1 MIQPAGG
8 RKKITVFYYN
18 SFRKSRYLVQKTLVS
33 VDGMGDSDGD
43 DGSSFGSIETVTDS
57 EQEANAA
64 ALLTAAARDLS
75 WTFFAGGDFTWFA
88 KATRGS
94 RNSPAG
100 GRETTFCRSLI
111 FQCSSSIADGKREKT
126 KRRWRWGRCGLRL
139 VSPKTRCR
147 PHTVRQEKT

>member
-8 RKKITVFYYN
+8 RKKITVYYYN

-75 WTFFAGGDFTWFA
+75 WTFLPGGLHVVCKSYTWIEKLPCWRAGDHVLPIFDFSVLKF
-88 KATRGS
+88 
-94 RNSPAG
+94 N
-100 GRETTFCRSLI
+100 
-111 FQCSSSIADGKREKT
+111 
-126 KRRWRWGRCGLRL
+126 RRWE
-139 VSPKTRCR
+139 T
-147 PHTVRQEKT
+147 

>member
-1 MIQPAGG
+1 
-8 RKKITVFYYN
+8 
-18 SFRKSRYLVQKTLVS
+18 
-33 VDGMGDSDGD
+33 MGDSDGD

-75 WTFFAGGDFTWFA
+75 WTFLPGGDFTWFA

-94 RNSPAG
+94 GNSLAG

-111 FQCSSSIADGKREKT
+111 FECSSSIGDGKREKT

-139 VSPKTRCR
+139 VSPKNRCR
-147 PHTVRQEKT
+147 LHTLSDKNKIWSDVLASVFSHIEGPLSLQGNPVEGKYFVSSDEV

>member
-8 RKKITVFYYN
+8 RKKITVYYYN

-64 ALLTAAARDLS
+64 ALLTTAVGDFS
-75 WTFFAGGDFTWFA
+75 WTFFARWRGRGGVTSRALQKLHVD
-88 KATRGS
+88 RGI
-94 RNSPAG
+94 PLLVG
-100 GRETTFCRSLI
+100 GRSHSGDR
-111 FQCSSSIADGKREKT
+111 
-126 KRRWRWGRCGLRL
+126 
-139 VSPKTRCR
+139 
-147 PHTVRQEKT
+147 